1 MFNLFNK
8 INRNPRPTT
17 PPPEPPP
24 MPPLPKVEQPAY
36 QVGVTESGK
45 VTLRIGGA
53 YGYGMLTMNDVGVL
67 KLIDLLEAA
76 MTYEVPATEGHD
88 GRGPG

>member
-1 MFNLFNK
+1 ML
-8 INRNPRPTT
+8 NPFKK
-17 PPPEPPP
+17 PEFTEPVKTVVT
-24 MPPLPKVEQPAY
+24 PLPPSAEQPAY

-45 VTLRIGGA
+45 ITLRIGGA
-53 YGYGMLTMNDVGVL
+53 YGYGMLTMNDTGVL

>member
-1 MFNLFNK
+1 MLNWFNK
-8 INRNPRPTT
+8 KLA
-17 PPPEPPP
+17 PEPTEPTKTVVT
-24 MPPLPKVEQPAY
+24 PLPAVEQPVY

-53 YGYGMLTMNDVGVL
+53 YGYGMLTMNDAGVL

-76 MTYEVPATEGHD
+76 MTYEVPAAEGHD

>member
-1 MFNLFNK
+1 M
-8 INRNPRPTT
+8 RNPFKKTEAT
-17 PPPEPPP
+17 EPVKTVVT
-24 MPPLPKVEQPAY
+24 PLPPSPEQPAY

-76 MTYEVPATEGHD
+76 MTYEVPAAEGHD